1 MTTVMSNGGTHVTQ
15 IGDVKSVTMADEKVE
30 LTTVV
35 VDDGN
40 KEVATETATEAPKT
54 DVTTPATTEA
64 KKTPGQT
71 IKGFFSRAKTPKTPT
86 ETTDGPTD
94 NNTETTITE
103 PVKKE
108 KKTPGA
114 QWFARKP
121 HLPKFISPTVEN
133 GGPTQPQMTCGLN
146 LIDRDEKK
154 INETV
159 TLQFEDIFGEPE
171 GYHSVDCAWKAT
183 NCTFRWIRSI
193 VYKLFAL
200 IFALPLAIVW
210 GVLFALLTFVH
221 VWLCLPAGKFL
232 SVIGVT
238 LAKIWSFLVRSVLE
252 PFFIAIGSCLG
263 GIKIARSTVTRVEDV
278 HLA

>member
-1 MTTVMSNGGTHVTQ
+1 
-15 IGDVKSVTMADEKVE
+15 MADEKVE

-71 IKGFFSRAKTPKTPT
+71 IKGFFSRAKTPKTPAD
-86 ETTDGPTD
+86 TTDGPTE

-159 TLQFEDIFGEPE
+159 TVSLLPFISIALPYPNLTKDKILLGETGSCWATNLISTSYQICTDIFSLINLSPFFFS
-171 GYHSVDCAWKAT
+171 HSSHTDT
-183 NCTFRWIRSI
+183 PTSSNYSGRGQS
-193 VYKLFAL
+193 
-200 IFALPLAIVW
+200 P
-210 GVLFALLTFVH
+210 
-221 VWLCLPAGKFL
+221 
-232 SVIGVT
+232 SV
-238 LAKIWSFLVRSVLE
+238 WSFLGVFLGSLVWVPMINGWEQLQLQKLSHWNYGGDFWLKSPLE
-252 PFFIAIGSCLG
+252 LHFSPLLPF
-263 GIKIARSTVTRVEDV
+263 
-278 HLA
+278 H